1 MSIRFQCVAC
11 DRIRGMGKMIGGAA
25 LLAMALIAWAQTPEK
40 FDAKF
45 HARLAPVGI
54 DASMRAAVTGA
65 GSVSAVLAGNQLSI
79 TGTFDGLQG
88 PATMAHVH
96 QGVATGVRGPAI
108 GDLNVTRAPGGSIT
122 GTLTLSA
129 EQVESLRK
137 GKLYVQIHSEKAPDG
152 NLWGWLLRQEGR

>member
-1 MSIRFQCVAC
+1 
-11 DRIRGMGKMIGGAA
+11 
-25 LLAMALIAWAQTPEK
+25 
-40 FDAKF
+40 
-45 HARLAPVGI
+45 
-54 DASMRAAVTGA
+54 
-65 GSVSAVLAGNQLSI
+65 VLAGNQLSI

-96 QGVATGVRGPAI
+96 QSVATGVRGPAI
-108 GDLNVTRAPGGSIT
+108 GDLNVTRAPSGSIT

-152 NLWGWLLRQEGR
+152 NLWGWMLRQEGR